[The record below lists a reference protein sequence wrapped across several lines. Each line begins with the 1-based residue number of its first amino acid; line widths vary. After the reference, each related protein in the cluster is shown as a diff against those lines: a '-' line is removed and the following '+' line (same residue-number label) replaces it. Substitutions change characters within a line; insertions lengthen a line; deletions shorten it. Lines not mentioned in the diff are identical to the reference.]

1 MTFIDWL
8 LSIWKE
14 LVPVSIVES
23 WEAGV
28 RFRRGVPE
36 TEQLMAGV
44 WFFVP
49 FFDRIEVIPTRA
61 RFIDLPVQSVT
72 TADGVE
78 VALSANI
85 GYEITDAVKAYTEVH
100 DYEESLAR
108 LAAGHLH
115 RRIHAWRYEEL
126 VASLGELEKSLE
138 GTLTTRSKRWG
149 IVIRD
154 VGITDLVRARAYRLL
169 QG

>member
-14 LVPVSIVES
+14 IVPVAVVES
-23 WEAGV
+23 WERGC

-36 TEQLMAGV
+36 PTELGPGI

-49 FFDRIEVIPTRA
+49 FFDRIEIIPTKA
-61 RFIDLPVQSVT
+61 RFIDLPVQSIA

-78 VALSANI
+78 IALSANI

-115 RRIHAWRYEEL
+115 RRIHEQTHAEL
-126 VASLGELEKSLE
+126 VANLGKLEKSLE
-138 GTLTTRSKRWG
+138 GTLTTRAKKWG
-149 IVIRD
+149 IVIQD
-154 VGITDLVRARAYRLL
+154 VGVTDLVKARAYRLL